1 MKPKVLTIISGILL
15 LSCLYANGQNIPAE
29 TVPDSTAGVSR
40 GMTQEDINLV
50 MGIFDGKLPYEII
63 GKADGFIMTGKSDEE
78 RANIAYLIY
87 RYYRESRIMGYD
99 EIAIY
104 IADNYFLNGK
114 YSLDDKSAYMEMK
127 LFAEMNRHS
136 LIGMHA
142 PSITLQDQAGNN
154 VTMPSGDQDYSV
166 IYFYD
171 DECPT
176 CIRTTPSLM
185 QYIAKGT
192 DGLNFTVYMVYT
204 QDSRERWMDYIKK
217 AISPFRIPDNVQL
230 VHLWDPDM
238 SSDFVSMYGIIS
250 TPKLFL
256 TDRDGI
262 IIGREL
268 TPKALAEVVEISEN
282 QLSSM
287 EMLLQQIFTPMASTS
302 DTTAI
307 TETIDSFFE
316 DSKDNPDL
324 FHELF
329 YTTYQYLKSSESYT
343 LQQGAA
349 YLANKYIAGMP
360 EMWETVVFTDKG
372 MTKGSTIR
380 ADYSSV
386 NEFIDQTALAVLM
399 FYRNQLGKPAADLQ
413 MRTENNKRQNIYGI
427 DSKYTVLYFYNTDCG
442 ICNAVS
448 EVLDKIQKQYS
459 PSDVR
464 ILAIYTGTD
473 GKWKKY
479 LKAHNFSWVN
489 LWDKKRESGMFDKY
503 DLMDV
508 PAIYLLDKNKTTLAK
523 DINPDVL
530 SALLEYYLNTETE

>member
-1 MKPKVLTIISGILL
+1 MKPTAFITIAGTIL
-15 LSCLYANGQNIPAE
+15 LSCLTANGQALPTD
-29 TVPDSTAGVSR
+29 TVSDTTAASSR
-40 GMTQEDINLV
+40 EMTQEDINLV

-63 GKADGFIMTGKSDEE
+63 GKADGFIMTGKNDREK
-78 RANIAYLIY
+78 ANIAYLIY

-114 YSLDDKSAYMEMK
+114 FSLEDKSAYMEMK
-127 LFAEMNRHS
+127 LFAETNRHS

-142 PSITLQDQAGNN
+142 PSITLQDPSGNN
-154 VTMPSGDQDYSV
+154 VTIPSGDQDYS
-166 IYFYD
+166 IMYFYD
-171 DECPT
+171 DECQA
-176 CIRTTPSLM
+176 CIRTTPALM
-185 QYIAKGT
+185 QYLSRNSGK
-192 DGLNFTVYMVYT
+192 LNFTVYMIYT
-204 QDSRERWMDYIKK
+204 QDSRERWMNYIKK
-217 AISPFRIPDNVQL
+217 AISPFVMPDNVKL

-238 SSDFVSMYGIIS
+238 SSDFVTEYGVIS

-268 TPKALAEVVEISEN
+268 TPNALAQVVEISES

-287 EMLLQQIFTPMASTS
+287 EMLLQQIFIPMASTS
-302 DTTAI
+302 DTTEI

-329 YTTYQYLKSSESYT
+329 FTTYQYLKSSESYT

-372 MTKGSTIR
+372 TTKGSTIR
-380 ADYSSV
+380 ADYKSV
-386 NEFIDQTALAVLM
+386 NEFIDQTALAVLL
-399 FYRNQLGKPAADLQ
+399 FYRNQLDKPAADLTL
-413 MRTENNKRQNIYGI
+413 RTERNKKQNIYGT
-427 DSKYTVLYFYNTDCG
+427 DAKYTVLYFYNTDCG
-442 ICNAVS
+442 LCNAVS
-448 EVLDKIQKQYS
+448 EELDKIQRQYS

-479 LKAHNFSWVN
+479 VKDHSFSWIN

-508 PAIYLLDKNKTTLAK
+508 PAIYLLDKDKITLAK

>member
-1 MKPKVLTIISGILL
+1 MKPTAFITIAGTILL
-15 LSCLYANGQNIPAE
+15 FCHTANGQTLPA
-29 TVPDSTAGVSR
+29 DSVSDTTAASSR
-40 GMTQEDINLV
+40 EMTQEDINLI

-63 GKADGFIMTGKSDEE
+63 GKADGFIMTGKNDREK
-78 RANIAYLIY
+78 ANIAYLIY
-87 RYYRESRIMGYD
+87 KYYRESRIMGYD

-142 PSITLQDQAGNN
+142 PSITLQDQTGNN
-154 VTMPSGDQDYSV
+154 VTIPSGDQDYSV

-176 CIRTTPSLM
+176 CIRTTPALM
-185 QYIAKGT
+185 QYLSKNSGK
-192 DGLNFTVYMVYT
+192 LNFTVYMIYT
-204 QDSRERWMDYIKK
+204 QDSRERWMNYIKK
-217 AISPFRIPDNVQL
+217 AISPFGMPDNVKL

-238 SSDFVSMYGIIS
+238 SSDFVTEYGVIS

-268 TPKALAEVVEISEN
+268 TPNALAQVVEISES

-287 EMLLQQIFTPMASTS
+287 EMLLQQIFIPMASTS
-302 DTTAI
+302 DTTEI

-372 MTKGSTIR
+372 TTKGSTIR
-380 ADYSSV
+380 ADYKSV
-386 NEFIDQTALAVLM
+386 NEFIDQTALAVLL
-399 FYRNQLGKPAADLQ
+399 FYRNQLDKPAADLTL
-413 MRTENNKRQNIYGI
+413 RTEKNKKQSIYGT
-427 DSKYTVLYFYNTDCG
+427 DAKYTVLYFYNTDCG
-442 ICNAVS
+442 LCNAVS
-448 EVLDKIQKQYS
+448 EELDKIQRQYS

-479 LKAHNFSWVN
+479 VKSHGFNWTN

-508 PAIYLLDKNKTTLAK
+508 PAIYLLDKDKITLAK